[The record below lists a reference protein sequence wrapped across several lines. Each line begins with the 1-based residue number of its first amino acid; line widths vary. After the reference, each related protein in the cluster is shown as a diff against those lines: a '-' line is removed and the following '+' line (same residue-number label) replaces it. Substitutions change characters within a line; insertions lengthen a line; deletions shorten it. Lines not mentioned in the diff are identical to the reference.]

1 LNIAFDYFSTSM
13 SLSRKQ
19 ARSLWAI
26 VAARSGSKGFPDK
39 NIALLNGVPLLAHSI
54 AFARK
59 LSFVSR
65 IVLSTDSE
73 EYARVGREFGANVPF
88 LRRAAAASDVA
99 MEEDVLEDILT
110 QCTEARIELPTS
122 ILWLRPTHPLR
133 STDSYEAAYKLF
145 SSALHTAVC
154 VVTQEDPRI
163 FHATGDALSPPP
175 GWPPQ
180 RSMARRQELA
190 VGYRIFGGEL
200 FPMPMKRDPLF
211 LGTRI
216 GFVVAPSECRFD
228 IDSPDDLATLNE
240 LLVTASGRTRFA
252 RFVHGAR

>member
-1 LNIAFDYFSTSM
+1 M

-19 ARSLWAI
+19 ARSLWA
-26 VAARSGSKGFPDK
+26 VVPARSGSKGFPDK

-73 EYARVGREFGANVPF
+73 EYARLGREFGADTPF
-88 LRRAAAASDVA
+88 LRRPAAASDIA

-110 QCTEARIELPTS
+110 QCREARIEVPASL
-122 ILWLRPTHPLR
+122 LWLRPTHPLR
-133 STDSYEAAYKLF
+133 CTDTYEAAYKLF
-145 SSALHTAVC
+145 ASGLNSAVC

-163 FHATGDALSPPP
+163 FHATGDGLFPPP
-175 GWPPQ
+175 GWPPH
-180 RSMARRQELA
+180 RSMARRQEFP

-200 FPMPMKRDPLF
+200 FPMPMTRDPEF

-228 IDSPDDLATLNE
+228 IDSPNDLAALNE
-240 LLVTASGRTRFA
+240 LLITSSGRTRLA

>member
-1 LNIAFDYFSTSM
+1 M
-13 SLSRKQ
+13 PLSPPTQ
-19 ARSLWAI
+19 PHSLWA
-26 VAARSGSKGFPDK
+26 VVPARSGSKGFPDK
-39 NIALLNGVPLLAHSI
+39 NIALLQDVPLLAHSI

-73 EYARVGREFGANVPF
+73 EYARLGREYGADTPF
-88 LRRAAAASDVA
+88 LRRPAAAADAA
-99 MEEDVLEDILT
+99 MEEDVLDDILR
-110 QCTEARIELPTS
+110 QCTEGGIEVPSS

-133 STDSYEAAYKLF
+133 CTASYEEAYKLY
-145 SSALHTAVC
+145 SSGLHSAVC

-163 FHATGDALSPPP
+163 FHSSEDVLSPPP
-175 GWPPQ
+175 SWPPH
-180 RSMARRQELA
+180 RSMVRRQELA

-200 FPMPMKRDPLF
+200 FPMPLTRDPEF

-228 IDSPDDLATLNE
+228 IDSPLDLATLNDI
-240 LLVTASGRTRFA
+240 LLTPSGSTRLA
-252 RFVHGAR
+252 RFVHGSH

>member
-1 LNIAFDYFSTSM
+1 M

-19 ARSLWAI
+19 PRSLWA
-26 VAARSGSKGFPDK
+26 VVPARSGSKGFPDK
-39 NIALLNGVPLLAHSI
+39 NIALLNGMPLLAHSI
-54 AFARK
+54 AFASK

-73 EYARVGREFGANVPF
+73 EYARLGREFGADTPF
-88 LRRAAAASDVA
+88 LRRPAAASDVA

-110 QCTEARIELPTS
+110 QCTEGGIEVPDS

-133 STDSYEAAYKLF
+133 CTDSYEAAYKLF
-145 SSALHTAVC
+145 TSGLHSAVC

-163 FHATGDALSPPP
+163 FHASGDGLSPPP
-175 GWPPQ
+175 GWPPH

-200 FPMPMKRDPLF
+200 FPMPLTRNPEF
-211 LGTRI
+211 LGTRV

-228 IDSPDDLATLNE
+228 IDSPTDLATLNE
-240 LLVTASGRTRFA
+240 LLITASGRTRLA
-252 RFVHGAR
+252 RFVHGSH